1 MKISNTELANILFPE
16 INETIEDLEKRYPLR
31 RLSSQQ
37 EVTRF
42 APSPTGFLHLGSL
55 FTTLIGYK
63 VAHDSNGVFYLR
75 VEDTDTKREVEGSI
89 DLLVKQLDDFHIVFN
104 EGYLSNCEVGSY
116 GPYLQSNR
124 ANIYKV
130 VIKELVKRGLAYPCF
145 CTKEEIDE
153 LRKIQEKN
161 KDLPGYYGQYAK
173 CSKLTNE
180 EIVELIKQDKPY
192 VIRYRS
198 KGNHL
203 NKITFH
209 DEIRGDILIA
219 ENDLDVVI
227 LKSDGLPTYHF
238 AHVVDDHFM
247 RTTLVIRGEEWI
259 SSAPIHFDMFNA
271 LKFPLP
277 RYAHL
282 PVLMK
287 MDGCS
292 RRKLS
297 KRKDK
302 EASVENFLMLGYP
315 QEAILVY
322 LMSVA
327 NSNFEQW
334 TVDNNSFD
342 IDAFPFDIQKMSLDG
357 VLFDND
363 KLDYFAREIIASY
376 SAKTLYMRFLAWAKK
391 YHVDYLDYLVNES
404 DKTIQILNIER
415 GGDKPRK
422 DYAYYAMI
430 YPLIKT
436 FYNDVYNQIVSDIGY
451 QFDANYQKDNII
463 NALKAFINHYD
474 FSLDRE
480 NWFNAIKD
488 IANNL
493 GYASRMKDYK
503 NNPDLYLG
511 SIADYTS
518 IIRVAIFLEKNSPNL
533 YDIFAILGKDE
544 VLRRINKAIEAL
556 NK

>member
-16 INETIEDLEKRYPLR
+16 INDTIEDLEKRYPLR
-31 RLSSQQ
+31 RLSPQQ

-287 MDGCS
+287 MDGSS

-363 KLDYFAREIIASY
+363 KLDFFAREIIASY
-376 SAKTLYMRFLAWAKK
+376 SAEALYIRFLAWAKK
-391 YHVDYLDYLVNES
+391 YHVDYLNYLVNES

-488 IANNL
+488 IASNL

>member
-1 MKISNTELANILFPE
+1 MTITNTDLANILFPE
-16 INETIEDLEKRYPLR
+16 VHESIEDLEKQYPLR
-31 RLSSQQ
+31 ILAPNQ

-55 FTTLIGYK
+55 FTSLIGYK

-75 VEDTDTKREVEGSI
+75 VEDTDTKREVVGSI
-89 DLLVKQLDDFHIVFN
+89 DSLIQQLDDFHIAFN
-104 EGYLSNCEVGSY
+104 EGYLKNQEVGDY
-116 GPYLQSNR
+116 GPYLQSKR
-124 ANIYKV
+124 AHIYQI

-145 CTKEEIDE
+145 CSKDE
-153 LRKIQEKN
+153 LAKLRLVQEKN

-173 CSKLTNE
+173 CSRLTNE
-180 EIVELIKQDKPY
+180 EIYELIKQGKPY

-259 SSAPIHFDMFNA
+259 SSAPIHLDMFKA
-271 LKFPLP
+271 LNFPLP
-277 RYAHL
+277 KYAHL

-287 MDGCS
+287 MDGNS

-315 QEAILVY
+315 QESILVY
-322 LMSVA
+322 LMSIA

-334 TVDNNSFD
+334 TVDNHSFD
-342 IDAFPFDIQKMSLDG
+342 IDAFPFDLKKMSLDG

-376 SAKTLYMRFLAWAKK
+376 RAEELYSRYVEWAKK
-391 YHVDYLDYLVNES
+391 YRVDYLDYLINEKV
-404 DKTIQILNIER
+404 KTIQILNIER
-415 GGDKPRK
+415 GEDKPRK

-436 FYNDVYNQIVSDIGY
+436 FYNNVYDQIANDQGY
-451 QFDANYQKDNII
+451 QFDDNYQKDNII

-474 FSLDRE
+474 FALNRD

-488 IANNL
+488 IASNL
-493 GYASRMKDYK
+493 GYAARMKDYK

-511 SIADYTS
+511 SIADFTS
-518 IIRVAIFLEKNSPNL
+518 IIRIAIFLEKNSPNL

-544 VLRRINKAIEAL
+544 IIRRINNALAFL

>member
-1 MKISNTELANILFPE
+1 MTITNTDLANILFPE
-16 INETIEDLEKRYPLR
+16 VHESIEDLEKQYPPRILAPN
-31 RLSSQQ
+31 Q

-55 FTTLIGYK
+55 FTSLIGYK

-75 VEDTDTKREVEGSI
+75 VEDTDTKREVVGSI
-89 DLLVKQLDDFHIVFN
+89 DSLIQQLDDFHIAFN
-104 EGYLSNCEVGSY
+104 EGYLKNQEVGDY
-116 GPYLQSNR
+116 GPYLQSKR
-124 ANIYKV
+124 ARIYQI

-145 CTKEEIDE
+145 CSKDE
-153 LRKIQEKN
+153 LAKLRLVQEKN

-173 CSKLTNE
+173 CSRLTNE
-180 EIVELIKQDKPY
+180 EIYELIKQGKPY

-259 SSAPIHFDMFNA
+259 SSAPIHLDMFKA
-271 LKFPLP
+271 LNFPLP
-277 RYAHL
+277 KYAHL

-287 MDGCS
+287 MDGNS

-315 QEAILVY
+315 QESILVY
-322 LMSVA
+322 LMSIA

-334 TVDNNSFD
+334 TVDNHSFD
-342 IDAFPFDIQKMSLDG
+342 IDAFPFDLKNMSLDG

-376 SAKTLYMRFLAWAKK
+376 RAEELYSRYVEWAKK
-391 YHVDYLDYLVNES
+391 YRVDYLDYLINEKV
-404 DKTIQILNIER
+404 KTIQILNIER
-415 GGDKPRK
+415 GEDKPRK

-436 FYNDVYNQIVSDIGY
+436 FYNDVYNQIANEQGY
-451 QFDANYQKDNII
+451 QFDDNYQKDNII

-474 FSLDRE
+474 FALDRD

-488 IANNL
+488 IASNL
-493 GYASRMKDYK
+493 GYAARMKDYK

-511 SIADYTS
+511 SIADFTS
-518 IIRVAIFLEKNSPNL
+518 IIRIAIFLEKNSPNL

-544 VLRRINKAIEAL
+544 IVRRINNALAFL